1 MERITNENLILRV
14 SDLARAKGKEDA
26 EHLQPG
32 YYLPNPYH
40 AGDLRNKPWREGYL
54 SVMRVRE
61 PKKFPLPQ
69 ID

>member
-32 YYLPNPYH
+32 YYLPNPYN
-40 AGDLRNKPWREGYL
+40 AGDLRNKPWREG
-54 SVMRVRE
+54 
-61 PKKFPLPQ
+61 
-69 ID
+69 